1 MAQFFKVWFY
11 DGESAARRTVEIQTV
26 GKQFLLLEQERRHGP
41 FDFDAL
47 THAADH
53 GSTQVYGLS
62 GHEGWR
68 LGITGPLPDELTRL
82 LPAKGGYGRWVDRL
96 GLSRAAIVFTA
107 FSAAAVAVVLWWP
120 QWLAP
125 IIPSGIERNLGD
137 AMVGDLGGRFCHTS
151 DGTAALKKLAR
162 AIDPKSEN
170 LQVEVAKIDM
180 LNAVAVPG
188 NKIIIFNGLLKKV
201 PDQDAVAG
209 VLAHE
214 MGHVRKRHV
223 MQGLL
228 RQMGLSLVLGGIGG
242 KSGDAMN
249 SLLGI
254 GYTRDAE
261 READSYSIAALK
273 SAHISPKPTA
283 DFFDTMEKETNPTP
297 KGVDEKTGKM
307 PVGKNDTHRDELVN
321 SLGGYLASHPVNDA
335 RKNAFSASFD
345 KQAKYHSIL
354 SNGEWESIKIMCAK
368 DKKAKSGFGFDL

>member
-11 DGESAARRTVEIQTV
+11 DGESAVRRTVEIQTV
-26 GKQFLLLEQERRHGP
+26 GQQFLLLEQERRHGP
-41 FDFDAL
+41 FDFGAL
-47 THAADH
+47 AHAADH

-68 LGITGPLPDELTRL
+68 LGISGSLPDELARM
-82 LPAKGGYGRWVDRL
+82 LPAKGGYGGWVDRL
-96 GLSRAAIVFTA
+96 GLGKAALVFIA
-107 FSAAAVAVVLWWP
+107 ISAAVVAVVLWSP

-125 IIPSGIERNLGD
+125 IIPSGIERKLGD
-137 AMVGDLGGRFCHTS
+137 AMVGDLGGRFCHTP
-151 DGTAALKKLAR
+151 DGTLALKKLAQS
-162 AIDPKSEN
+162 IDPKSDD

-214 MGHVRKRHV
+214 IGHVRKRHV

-228 RQMGLSLVLGGIGG
+228 RQMGLSLVLGGVGG

-261 READSYSIAALK
+261 GEADGYSIAALK
-273 SAHISPKPTA
+273 SARISPKPTA
-283 DFFDTMEKETNPTP
+283 DFFDTMEREAHPPHKDVKDHKVKES
-297 KGVDEKTGKM
+297 
-307 PVGKNDTHRDELVN
+307 VGKNGTRREELFN

-335 RKNAFSASFD
+335 RKKAFAASFD

-354 SNGEWESIKIMCAK
+354 SNSEWESVKAMCAR
-368 DKKAKSGFGFDL
+368 DKNAKSGFGFDL